1 MTPLQMV
8 KAFGNIRQAALHVG
22 VSRKTVYDWLRKR
35 KIPDARIEQ
44 VHQAIE
50 RRNKSR

>member
-8 KAFGNIRQAALHVG
+8 KAFGNIRQTALNVG
-22 VSRKTVYDWLRKR
+22 VSRKTIYDWLRKR
-35 KIPDARIEQ
+35 KIPEWAMAQ
-44 VHQAIE
+44 VLNAIE

>member
-8 KAFGNIRQAALHVG
+8 KAFGNIRQTALAIG
-22 VSRKTVYDWLRKR
+22 VSRKTIYDWLRKR
-35 KIPDARIEQ
+35 KIPDWVMPA
-44 VHQAIE
+44 VHEAIE